1 MQQFVVP
8 QFIDVEGK
16 IIGPITTRQFVLML
30 GGGLLIFLLYRFA
43 PFNIFLVVSIFVV
56 FFVIVFGFVKVNGRP
71 IMVFLSDVFK
81 TLFGKPLVR
90 AWYRE
95 VVVTG
100 KQVAVTSDT
109 DEDDTYSQMPKAK
122 KLVKA
127 RLSELSL
134 VVDTGGVYNEDE
146 TL

>member
-30 GGGLLIFLLYRFA
+30 GGGLIIFLLYRFA
-43 PFNIFLVVSIFVV
+43 PFNIFLIASAFTAFFVV
-56 FFVIVFGFVKVNGRP
+56 VFGFVKVNGRP
-71 IMVFLSDVFK
+71 IVVFLGDVSR
-81 TLFGKPLVR
+81 TLLGKPLVR

-95 VVVTG
+95 VTVRAKPSITTLDANDAKVDARLPQKTLG
-100 KQVAVTSDT
+100 KG
-109 DEDDTYSQMPKAK
+109 
-122 KLVKA
+122 

-146 TL
+146 